1 MSRITSFALSLLVA
15 GCANAA
21 YATDGIGVGV
31 GLSVGG
37 GSVAEAGVGASV
49 GGGSV
54 AGVGVGASVGGGS
67 VAEAGVGASVG
78 SGSVADLGV
87 GATVGSGSVAGLGV
101 GATVGGGS
109 VADVGVSATVG
120 ATQDGGTSTGPSG
133 RSGPSRTDGTQRSGS
148 GVTLIGQPLI
158 SRDGATVGLIS
169 GVTGTLICTQD
180 VCVQPRTRPLLT
192 AEGLVVNIDSARLR

>member
-67 VAEAGVGASVG
+67 VAEAGVGA
-78 SGSVADLGV
+78 
-87 GATVGSGSVAGLGV
+87 
-101 GATVGGGS
+101 TVGGGS
-109 VADVGVSATVG
+109 VADVGVGVTE
-120 ATQDGGTSTGPSG
+120 DGGTSTGPSG

>member
-21 YATDGIGVGV
+21 DATAGIGVGV

-67 VAEAGVGASVG
+67 VAEAGVGA
-78 SGSVADLGV
+78 
-87 GATVGSGSVAGLGV
+87 
-101 GATVGGGS
+101 TVGGGS
-109 VADVGVSATVG
+109 VADVGVGVTVG